1 MKSVRRNSNRKNEP
15 DREPP
20 ADERRTGYYGEYIFE
35 SVPKAGGK

>member
-20 ADERRTGYYGEYIFE
+20 DGERRAEYYGEYSFE